1 MSNKTIQKWQE
12 AISNVAYDET
22 LKISKKDRKA
32 LTDVLD
38 MLDDLLVQGAVYK
51 D

>member
-1 MSNKTIQKWQE
+1 MNNKTIQKWQE
-12 AISNVAYDET
+12 AISNVAYDEK
-22 LKISKKDRKA
+22 LKISKKDKEA

-38 MLDDLLVQGAVYK
+38 MLDDLLVAGAVYK